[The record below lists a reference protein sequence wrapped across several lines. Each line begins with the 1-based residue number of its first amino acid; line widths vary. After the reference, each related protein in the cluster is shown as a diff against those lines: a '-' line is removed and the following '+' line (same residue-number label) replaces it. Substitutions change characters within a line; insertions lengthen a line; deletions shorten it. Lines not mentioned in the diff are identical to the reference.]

1 MILKQF
7 PNIGYL
13 EHRFLDEELQ
23 FLRDEVDE
31 VKNNFD
37 TSMAINH
44 ELAGNLE
51 REFKLTKSQK
61 QLELLLFP
69 YFITFAREHN
79 LFITINYTTHNV
91 PLILASSWVN
101 FQKKGEFNPV
111 HNHSG
116 VVSFVLYLDVPYD
129 IKDEMNLPSSRNSA
143 MNVPAHFSFF
153 YTTALGR
160 IGISNI
166 PVDKTYRNV
175 LLMFPAKLSHS
186 VYPFYTS
193 DDYRISVSGN
203 FILNT
208 ANSAVA

>member
-13 EHRFLDEELQ
+13 EHRFLDEELS
-23 FLRDEVDE
+23 FLREEVDE
-31 VKNNFD
+31 IKNNFD
-37 TSMAINH
+37 SSIPANDG
-44 ELAGNLE
+44 LAGNLE
-51 REFKLTKSQK
+51 REFLLSKSHN
-61 QLELLLFP
+61 QLEFLLFP
-69 YFITFAREHN
+69 YLISFTREHN
-79 LFITINYTTHNV
+79 LFVTINYTTHDV
-91 PLILASSWVN
+91 PLTLASSWVN

-111 HNHSG
+111 HSHNG

-143 MNVPAHFSFF
+143 TNVPAHFSFF
-153 YTTALGR
+153 YTTTLGK

-203 FILNT
+203 FSLNT
-208 ANSAVA
+208 ANAASI